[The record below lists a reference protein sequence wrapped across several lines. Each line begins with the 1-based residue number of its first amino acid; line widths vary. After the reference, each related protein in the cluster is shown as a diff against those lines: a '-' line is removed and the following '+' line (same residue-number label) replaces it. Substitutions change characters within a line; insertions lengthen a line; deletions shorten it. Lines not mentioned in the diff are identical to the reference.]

1 MQELVGRLTALDPAA
16 SESLKVVAYFD
27 VLVAGGV
34 GLQALLRGAAVL
46 SGTVA
51 GAVVGRRTQR
61 VGPDGDR
68 LPDAVAGSGAGSGV
82 GRGAGSDAGSGAWSG
97 VGTAAK
103 ADVVTAGPAA
113 TGPERWPSR
122 SIADG
127 YVWLE
132 REGSPHANDD
142 MIIERLALA
151 LDLVQA
157 RHDGEPGSSL
167 GTLIDATRDLG
178 ERRIALARLRLDPS
192 REYRVAALPASRDVA
207 AALSGGSSGGL
218 SGGLSVA
225 VSGAVSPASRAP
237 STVVATPYG
246 LVRAVVL
253 GRDAEIAG
261 PAGLGTAQ
269 PADQLAESFRTA
281 LLALRLLPARRADEV
296 IDAADLGVVLA
307 AVSVLEPVAA
317 QQPDVVVLARLD
329 ARTRAV
335 LDELASADS
344 VRAAATALG
353 MHHSTLQ
360 ARHDALTAEL
370 GYDPRSLDGRARYQL
385 ARLLLR
391 LTETRPTG

>member
-68 LPDAVAGSGAGSGV
+68 LPDAVTGSGAGTV
-82 GRGAGSDAGSGAWSG
+82 AEADA
-97 VGTAAK
+97 
-103 ADVVTAGPAA
+103 VTVGPAV
-113 TGPERWPSR
+113 TDPDRWPSR
-122 SIADG
+122 PVADG

-132 REGSPHANDD
+132 REGAPHANDD

-151 LDLVQA
+151 TDLVRT

-167 GTLIDATRDLG
+167 GTLIDASRDLA
-178 ERRIALARLRLDPS
+178 ERRIALARLRLDPT

-207 AALSGGSSGGL
+207 VALPGRPPGTVPTGS
-218 SGGLSVA
+218 
-225 VSGAVSPASRAP
+225 SGAVSRATRAP

-253 GRDAEIAG
+253 GQDAEITG

-269 PADQLAESFRTA
+269 PADQLAESFHTA
-281 LLALRLLPARRADEV
+281 VLALRLVPTRGAVAGGGVPAGGAVDRVVDRV
-296 IDAADLGVVLA
+296 VDAADLGVVLA
-307 AVSVLEPVAA
+307 AVSALEPVAA
-317 QQPDVVVLARLD
+317 QQADVVALARLD

-344 VRAAATALG
+344 VRAAAAALG

-370 GYDPRSLDGRARYQL
+370 GYDPRSLHGRARFQL

-391 LTETRPTG
+391 LTETRPTA